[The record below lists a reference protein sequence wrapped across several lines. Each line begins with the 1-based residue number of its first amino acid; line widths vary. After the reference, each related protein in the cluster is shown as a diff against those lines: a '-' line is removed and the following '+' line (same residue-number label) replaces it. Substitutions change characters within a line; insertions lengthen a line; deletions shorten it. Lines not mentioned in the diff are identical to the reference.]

1 MFDEIHEECGV
12 FGAYRLKDA
21 AALTYYGLHS
31 LQHRGQEA
39 SGIAVCSHARI
50 EVIKGKGLTI
60 DVFNKEKLEKLK
72 GDCAIGH
79 VRYSTAG
86 GQEYQNIQPI
96 AAAGALGEI
105 AVVHNGQ
112 IVNDHELRRKLEEE
126 GCIFQ
131 GTSDSEII
139 LHLINRESGDLL
151 ERTIKTARQLIGA
164 FSFLVMQDDH
174 IIAVRDPFGLRPLSY
189 CRDHRGF
196 LISSETCAF
205 EIMGIYKST
214 DIKPGELVEFKKG
227 LARHVQYKEKNE
239 CSSNMCAME
248 YIYFARPDSVIEG
261 QNVHS
266 IRKETGRLLAKKDE
280 DLNADIV
287 IGVPDSSL
295 SAAMGYAEEADIPLE
310 TGLVKNRFVTR
321 TFIQPTQSMRDR
333 GVRMKLS
340 PVPSVVKDKSVVM
353 IDDSIVRGTTSRR
366 IVSLIREAG
375 AKEVHVRIASPVI
388 EWPCFYGVDTST
400 RKELIGANLSVEE
413 IRDYIGADSLEF
425 LDVDEVREAAKPV
438 GLCMACFD
446 GRYCTSLFSHQKSL
460 DDNLDDDI
468 FRGC

>member
-21 AALTYYGLHS
+21 ASITYYGLHS

-39 SGIAVCSHARI
+39 SGIAVCHDDAI

-60 DVFNKEKLEKLK
+60 DVFNREKLERLK

-86 GQEYQNIQPI
+86 GQEYENIQPI
-96 AAAGALGEI
+96 AAMGALGEI

-112 IVNDHELRRKLEEE
+112 IVNDAELRRELEEE

-139 LHLINRESGDLL
+139 LHLINRETGSLR
-151 ERTIKTARQLIGA
+151 ERTEKTARRLEGA
-164 FSFLVMQDDH
+164 FSFIVMQDDH
-174 IIAVRDPFGLRPLSY
+174 LIAVRDHYGLRPLSY
-189 CRDHRGF
+189 ARDKSGYV
-196 LISSETCAF
+196 ISSETCAF
-205 EIMGIYKST
+205 EVMGLYEST
-214 DIKPGELVEFKKG
+214 TVLPGQLIEFHKG
-227 LARHVQYKEKNE
+227 LAVPYTYAENA
-239 CSSNMCAME
+239 SSNMCAME
-248 YIYFARPDSVIEG
+248 YIYFARPDSVIEEK
-261 QNVHS
+261 NVHS
-266 IRKETGRLLAKKDE
+266 VRKETGKLLAEMDAGL
-280 DLNADIV
+280 DADIV

-295 SAAMGYAEEADIPLE
+295 SAAIGYAEQSGVPLE

-340 PVPSVVKDKSVVM
+340 PIPSVVKGKSVVL

-366 IVSLIREAG
+366 IVRLIREAG
-375 AKEVHVRIASPVI
+375 AREIHMRIASPAI
-388 EWPCFYGVDTST
+388 AWPCFYGVDTST
-400 RKELIGANLSVEE
+400 RKELIGANLTLEE
-413 IRDYIGADSLEF
+413 IRDYIGADSLKY
-425 LDVDEVREAAKPV
+425 LSADDVRKAASPV

-446 GRYCTSLFSHQKSL
+446 GNYCTSLYSHQKSL
-460 DDNLDDDI
+460 DENLDDEI

>member
-39 SGIAVCSHARI
+39 SGIAVCNDHVI
-50 EVIKGKGLTI
+50 DVIKGKGLTI
-60 DVFNKEKLEKLK
+60 DVFNKQKLELLK

-96 AAAGALGEI
+96 AATGPLGEI

-112 IVNDHELRRKLEEE
+112 IVNDLELRRQLEEE

-139 LHLINRESGDLL
+139 LHLINQESGDLL
-151 ERTIKTARQLIGA
+151 ERAMKTARKLVGAYSILI
-164 FSFLVMQDDH
+164 MQDDH
-174 IIAVRDPFGLRPLSY
+174 IIAFRDRHGLRPLSY
-189 CRDHRGF
+189 TRDRDGY

-205 EIMGIYKST
+205 EIMGIYDSIT
-214 DIKPGELVEFKKG
+214 IAPGELVEFKKG
-227 LARHVQYKEKNE
+227 LAKAYQYIDPKE
-239 CSSNMCAME
+239 CSSNMCGME

-266 IRKETGRLLAKKDE
+266 VRKETGRQLARKDQ

-340 PVPSVVKDKSVVM
+340 PIPSVVKDKSVVM

-366 IVSLIREAG
+366 IVKLIREAG

-388 EWPCFYGVDTST
+388 QWPCFYGVDTST
-400 RKELIGANLSVEE
+400 RKELIGANLSVDE
-413 IRDYIGADSLEF
+413 ICEYIGADSLKF
-425 LDVDEVREAAKPV
+425 LETDEVRQAACPV

-446 GRYCTSLFSHQKSL
+446 GKYCTSLFSHQKSL
-460 DDNLDDDI
+460 DEDLADEAA
-468 FRGC
+468 RGC